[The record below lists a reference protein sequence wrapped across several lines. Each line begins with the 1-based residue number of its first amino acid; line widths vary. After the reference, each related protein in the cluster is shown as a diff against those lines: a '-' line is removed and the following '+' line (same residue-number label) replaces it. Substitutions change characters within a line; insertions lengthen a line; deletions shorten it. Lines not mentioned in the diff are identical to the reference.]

1 MNIQV
6 FYNYQ
11 LANMNIQVLY
21 NYQLANM
28 NIQVLYNYQLANEQK
43 IDIDDDVNE
52 DDQF

>member
-6 FYNYQ
+6 F
-11 LANMNIQVLY
+11 Y

>member
-11 LANMNIQVLY
+11 LANI
-21 NYQLANM
+21 

>member
-1 MNIQV
+1 MNIQI
-6 FYNYQ
+6 F
-11 LANMNIQVLY
+11 Y